1 MRFIEWKTVERLTKQ
16 LIEKGDISEKD
27 AEKIARPF
35 LRESRDIALDR
46 SLRYTLYLWYDEVE
60 KKLPEYGNYV
70 TSVPLK
76 YGYPCL
82 TINYKSIDK
91 LYEKIRMCAKKMSLS
106 DRIEKMQIFVGS
118 DKKTICGKDEDYYV
132 YNWDKRAGMLH
143 DPDLE
148 KSLESLSLIMEG
160 ERAKSVFLYQS
171 PKPER
176 VSLQGILGAI
186 VASFVDKMHIP
197 NVYIEL
203 FPDEYLFY
211 ISPEYKHLLN
221 PVLAIPEELILESI
235 KRGKFLDEKELEI
248 FLKYEFKY
256 IDDFPIKSFIE
267 SFNKTLYNAMITG
280 ETWEDF
286 EDEWLE
292 MDR

>member
-35 LRESRDIALDR
+35 LRENRDIALDR

-106 DRIEKMQIFVGS
+106 DRIEKNAN
-118 DKKTICGKDEDYYV
+118 ICGI
-132 YNWDKRAGMLH
+132 G
-143 DPDLE
+143 
-148 KSLESLSLIMEG
+148 
-160 ERAKSVFLYQS
+160 
-171 PKPER
+171 
-176 VSLQGILGAI
+176 
-186 VASFVDKMHIP
+186 
-197 NVYIEL
+197 
-203 FPDEYLFY
+203 
-211 ISPEYKHLLN
+211 
-221 PVLAIPEELILESI
+221 
-235 KRGKFLDEKELEI
+235 
-248 FLKYEFKY
+248 
-256 IDDFPIKSFIE
+256 
-267 SFNKTLYNAMITG
+267 
-280 ETWEDF
+280 
-286 EDEWLE
+286 
-292 MDR
+292 